1 MRHYVA
7 FTRAGGEIELHRMKE
22 WLRDHPEV
30 LPSSADPW
38 TQTSRQLRNALRR
51 QGWLMRESDNDLR
64 LFPPDDPGGDK
75 VRENAPALE
84 DEQTSR
90 APSSRERAWVRDLV
104 PRLQAALAAVEP
116 ALEVRD
122 GYRLAYSR
130 EILSY
135 HGTEPEREAGMR
147 YETDLLV
154 VEHIPRGW
162 TPRVVVEA
170 KLRSVTTHDAIT
182 YSQKAATHKHVHPYL
197 RYGIFLGARAHSPL
211 PGRLFRHGAHFDF
224 MVSWQALEPS
234 AEEFEAFTAL
244 LVDEVRASRLLQ
256 EIMFNTRA
264 RRRVGY
270 TLLQKPVIAR

>member
-1 MRHYVA
+1 MRHYIA

-22 WLRDHPEV
+22 WLREHPEV

-38 TQTSRQLRNALRR
+38 TQTSRQLRSALRR
-51 QGWLMRESDNDLR
+51 KGWLMREGDEDVR
-64 LFPPDDPGGDK
+64 LFPPDDPEAVE
-75 VRENAPALE
+75 VRESVPALE
-84 DEQTSR
+84 DEKAPR
-90 APSSRERAWVRDLV
+90 ASSSRERAWVRDLV
-104 PRLQAALAAVEP
+104 PRVQAALAAVEP

-154 VEHIPRGW
+154 VEHTPKGW
-162 TPRVVVEA
+162 TPRVVIEA

-197 RYGIFLGARAHSPL
+197 RYGIFLGERAHHPL
-211 PGRLFRHGAHFDF
+211 PGRLFRHGAQFDF
-224 MVSWQALEPS
+224 MVSWRALEPS
-234 AEEFEAFTAL
+234 AEEFETFTAL

-264 RRRVGY
+264 RGRVGY